1 MKKPALVCALFC
13 FFVAPKLVSA
23 QKLGDMQR
31 ISIVIEELHPV
42 DKSIGLT
49 LESLENLVLVDL
61 KRDVRNLTS
70 RSRSR
75 RLLTSMSES
84 QQ

>member
-13 FFVAPKLVSA
+13 FFVASKLVSA

-61 KRDVRNLTS
+61 KRDVRNLRS